1 LIASTIT
8 VFPYDLDGN
17 AKIAVCPK
25 EQSMRPY
32 WNTRFSPAIFGAMMA
47 ASLLLLMSGCPDTPS
62 GEASGPA
69 TCKVAC
75 EVCGA
80 SNVELKTR
88 FGKTEIPKEFSWA
101 MPYVDGPGYAAFEAC
116 TKMAVKQRTTTDA
129 LGCND
134 KALGACIEACETK
147 TQRK

>member
-1 LIASTIT
+1 

-17 AKIAVCPK
+17 AKIAACPTD
-25 EQSMRPY
+25 QSMSPY
-32 WNTRFSPAIFGAMMA
+32 WNTRFSTTFGAMLA

-69 TCKVAC
+69 TCKEAC
-75 EVCGA
+75 EVCAA

-88 FGKTEIPKEFSWA
+88 FGTTEIPKEFSWA

-116 TKMAVKQRTTTDA
+116 TKKAAKQRTTTDA

-134 KALGACIEACETK
+134 KALAACTQACEADK
-147 TQRK
+147 RAP